1 MGEIFDFLFA
11 QYKDYSTLHIT
22 LEAIAT
28 IFAVFSV
35 IYSWKNNVLVYP
47 TGLISTGIFVYLLL
61 QWNLYGEMIINAY
74 YFYMSIYGW
83 TLWSKKDSTNHDVL
97 KISAMN
103 ADDRVKSVI
112 IFTLSVIGISAVY
125 IYFDKFTSRLSYI
138 DTFITGLF
146 FVGMWLMAK
155 RKIENWLFLIVGDI
169 IAIPLFF
176 IKGYTLTSLLNV
188 ILTVIAIFGYMS
200 WKKTLLS
207 EKQA

>member
-83 TLWSKKDSTNHDVL
+83 MLWSKKDSTNHDVL

-112 IFTLSVIGISAVY
+112 IFTLSIIGISAVY

-155 RKIENWLFLIVGDI
+155 RKIENWLFLIVGDM

>member
-83 TLWSKKDSTNHDVL
+83 MLWSKKDSTNHDVL

-103 ADDRVKSVI
+103 ADDRMKSVI

-207 EKQA
+207 EKQL